1 MSESSLNDEELIKGL
16 KQGNE
21 VTQSAFIKTFGPCLK
36 YFIMRKFHLLEPDAE
51 DVVAETFYKV
61 VMNVQKYQVEKGAK
75 FSTWVF
81 GIAVRIATDWLRKNI
96 NYQQM
101 VHGAER
107 IAVDPTDSSPEEEVS
122 KAGLLMR
129 EALSCLDPIDR
140 QIIEWHTHDVKLAE
154 IANYLSM
161 EQGTVRQR
169 KLRALKRLKEIYE
182 SLSKKRTN
190 RLN

>member
-1 MSESSLNDEELIKGL
+1 MPENILNDEELIKGL

-21 VTQSAFIKTFGPCLK
+21 ASQSAFIKTFGPRLK
-36 YFIMRKFHLLEPDAE
+36 YFIMKKFHFLEPDAE

-61 VMNVQKYQVEKGAK
+61 VVNVQKYQVEKGAK

-81 GIAVRIATDWLRKNI
+81 GIAVRIGTDWLRKNVR
-96 NYQQM
+96 YPQM
-101 VHGAER
+101 VHGIEW
-107 IAVDPTDSSPEEEVS
+107 IAVDPADSSPEEQVN

-140 QIIEWHTHDVKLAE
+140 QILEWHAHDVKLVE

-169 KLRALKRLKEIYE
+169 KLRALKKLKEIYE
-182 SLSKKRTN
+182 SLSRKAN
-190 RLN
+190 

>member
-1 MSESSLNDEELIKGL
+1 VRETSLNDEELIKGL

-21 VTQSAFIKTFGPCLK
+21 ASRSAFLKSYGPCLK
-36 YFIMRKFHLLEPDAE
+36 YFIMKKFHLLEPDAE
-51 DVVAETFYKV
+51 DVVSETFYKAV
-61 VMNVQKYQVEKGAK
+61 VNVQKYQVEKGAK

-81 GIAVRIATDWLRKNI
+81 GIAVKIATDWLRKNI

-101 VHGAER
+101 VHGIEQ
-107 IAVDPTDSSPEEEVS
+107 IAVDPADSSPEEKIS

-129 EALSCLDPIDR
+129 EALFRLDPIDR
-140 QIIEWHTHDVKLAE
+140 QILEWHANNVKLSE

-169 KLRALKRLKEIYE
+169 KLRALKKLKEVYE
-182 SLSKKRTN
+182 SLSKKH
-190 RLN
+190 

>member
-1 MSESSLNDEELIKGL
+1 MPQSNLNDERLIKGL

-21 VTQSAFIKTFGPCLK
+21 AFQSVFIKIYGPCLK
-36 YFIMRKFHLLEPDAE
+36 YFIMKTFHLLETDAE

-61 VMNVQKYQVEKGAK
+61 VLNVQEYQVEKRAK

-81 GIAVRIATDWLRKNI
+81 GIAIRNAIDWLRKNI

-107 IAVDPTDSSPEEEVS
+107 IAVDPTDPSPEEQVS
-122 KAGLLMR
+122 KAGLLMQ

-140 QIIEWHTHDVKLAE
+140 QILQWHIHDVKLSE
-154 IANYLSM
+154 IANYLNM
-161 EQGTVRQR
+161 EQETVRQR
-169 KLRALKRLKEIYE
+169 KLRALKKLKENIRFII
-182 SLSKKRTN
+182 KKAH
-190 RLN
+190 

>member
-1 MSESSLNDEELIKGL
+1 MPENSLNDEELIKGL

-21 VTQSAFIKTFGPCLK
+21 TSQSAFIKTYGPCLK
-36 YFIMRKFHLLEPDAE
+36 YFIMKKFHLLEPDAE

-61 VMNVQKYQVEKGAK
+61 VMNVQKYHVEKGAK

-81 GIAVRIATDWLRKNI
+81 GITVRVATDWLRKNVR
-96 NYQQM
+96 YPQM
-101 VHGAER
+101 VHDTER
-107 IAVDPTDSSPEEEVS
+107 IAVDPADLSPEEEVS

-140 QIIEWHTHDVKLAE
+140 QILEWHCHDVKLSE

-169 KLRALKRLKEIYE
+169 KLRALKKLKEIYE
-182 SLSKKRTN
+182 SLSRKPN
-190 RLN
+190 

>member
-1 MSESSLNDEELIKGL
+1 MPENSLNDEELIKGL

-21 VTQSAFIKTFGPCLK
+21 AFQSAFIKTYGPRLK
-36 YFIMRKFHLLEPDAE
+36 HFIMKKFHLLEPDAE

-61 VMNVQKYQVEKGAK
+61 VVNVQKYHVEKGAK

-81 GIAVRIATDWLRKNI
+81 GIAVKIAIDWLRKNM

-107 IAVDPTDSSPEEEVS
+107 LAVDPADSSMEEEVS

-129 EALSCLDPIDR
+129 EALSRLDPIDR
-140 QIIEWHTHDVKLAE
+140 QILEWHAHDVKLAE

-169 KLRALKRLKEIYE
+169 KLRALKKLKEIYE
-182 SLSKKRTN
+182 SLSRKAH
-190 RLN
+190 

>member
-1 MSESSLNDEELIKGL
+1 MPDNSLNDEELIKGL

-21 VTQSAFIKTFGPCLK
+21 ASQSAFIKVFGPCLK
-36 YFIMRKFHLLEPDAE
+36 YFIIKKFHLLEPDAE
-51 DVVAETFYKV
+51 EVVAETFYKV
-61 VMNVQKYQVEKGAK
+61 VVNVQKYQVEKGAK

-81 GIAVRIATDWLRKNI
+81 GIAVRIATDWLRKNLK
-96 NYQQM
+96 YPQM

-107 IAVDPTDSSPEEEVS
+107 IAVDPGDSSPEEVS

-129 EALSCLDPIDR
+129 EALSHLDPIDR
-140 QIIEWHTHDVKLAE
+140 EILEWHAHDGKLSE
-154 IANYLSM
+154 IAHYLGM

-169 KLRALKRLKEIYE
+169 KLRALKKLKEIYE
-182 SLSKKRTN
+182 SLLKNRTN

>member
-1 MSESSLNDEELIKGL
+1 VPENSLNDEELIKGL

-21 VTQSAFIKTFGPCLK
+21 ASRSAFLKSYGPCLK
-36 YFIMRKFHLLEPDAE
+36 YFIMKKFHLLEPDAE
-51 DVVAETFYKV
+51 DIVSETFYKV
-61 VMNVQKYQVEKGAK
+61 VVNVQKYQVEKGAK

-101 VHGAER
+101 IHGIER
-107 IAVDPTDSSPEEEVS
+107 IAVDPADSSPEEQIS

-140 QIIEWHTHDVKLAE
+140 QILEWHTHDVKLSE

-161 EQGTVRQR
+161 KQGTVRQR
-169 KLRALKRLKEIYE
+169 KLRALKKLKEIYE
-182 SLSKKRTN
+182 SLSRKRTN